1 MQSVHLNP
9 SLNFFTDLKPM
20 FREIGNKFIR
30 YTLIFIFAVIIFF
43 CALQLNLF
51 WLFGYSPSYTDIK
64 APTQRVGS
72 ELYTADG
79 KLIGRYFKEN
89 RTPVDFKEISPSAIN
104 ALIAT
109 EDVRFYDHM
118 GIDFRSLLSSSI
130 STATGDKRGGS
141 TITQQLAKNL
151 YRTRYN
157 KSQGFT
163 GKIPLVRTIISKLKE
178 WMTAVKLESN
188 YSKNDIITM
197 YLNTVPFGNNAY
209 GIKTAARTYFDR
221 ETDQLTI
228 PESAMLIGMLKGT
241 TLYNPIRNPKNALER
256 RNVALAQMAKYN
268 YITDVEF
275 NTYKETPIGL
285 KAGDLEESSDGD
297 SYLRAA
303 VAKYLEKWCEEKGF
317 DLYEDGLKIYT
328 TIDSKLQGYAEEAVA
343 EQMKVLQKRFYNV
356 WGKEDPWYD
365 SEKQKV
371 DYPDRAMRNL
381 SIYGL
386 LEKKFPNDPD
396 SVTAYF
402 NKKKKM
408 KVFSWNGTRDTLF
421 STIDSIRYYGKILN
435 TGMMT
440 LDPFSGKIKVWVGG
454 VNHRFFKYDHVNQA
468 KRQAGSIFK
477 PFAYLAAL
485 QNGMNPCDTYIDK
498 PVKVSFDEKGKK
510 ETWEPKNAS
519 YGNTYQTMSL
529 RLALA
534 RSVNTI
540 TAQVTEDVGWD
551 NVVKWAHECGIE
563 SPLQSVPSVGLGP
576 NDVSVFE
583 MVKAYGTFLNKG
595 VKTDPILI
603 EKITDLDDNV
613 IEDFTPKT
621 ERVLSEEIAWLML
634 YMLRGGMEEPGGTSQ
649 ALWEWDL
656 WKKNNQIGGKTGT
669 SSDYVDAWYMGVTK
683 DLVTGV
689 WVGCDER
696 TAHFKNSET
705 GEGSRTALPIF
716 AKFMEKVYQDPKSGY
731 TFGQFPKPTV
741 DITRTYNCP
750 TPRYVP
756 DTTATDTTVVDSL
769 DVDPFAE
776 IETPVE
782 PVEDVLKPETK
793 RTADPVQQ
801 KPAGTEVPLT
811 RKEERELRRK
821 QREAEKEAKN
831 KP

>member
-1 MQSVHLNP
+1 
-9 SLNFFTDLKPM
+9 M
-20 FREIGNKFIR
+20 FREIGNRFIR
-30 YTLIFIFAVIIFF
+30 YTLIFIFSVIMFF
-43 CALQLNLF
+43 CALQLNFL
-51 WLFGYSPSYTDIK
+51 WLFGYSPSYHDIK
-64 APTQRVGS
+64 TPTQRVGS
-72 ELYTADG
+72 ELYTSDG

-89 RTPVDFKEISPSAIN
+89 RTPVDFKEISPSVVN

-109 EDVRFYDHM
+109 EDVRFYQHI
-118 GIDFRSLLSSSI
+118 GIDFRSLLSSGI

-157 KSQGFT
+157 KSQGFA
-163 GKIPLVRTIISKLKE
+163 GKIPLVRTIVSKLKE

-188 YSKNDIITM
+188 YTKNDIITM
-197 YLNTVPFGNNAY
+197 YLNTVSFGNNAY

-221 ETDQLTI
+221 EASNLTV
-228 PESAMLIGMLKGT
+228 PESAMLVGMLKGT
-241 TLYNPIRNPKNALER
+241 TLYNPIRNPKNALDR
-256 RNVALAQMAKYN
+256 RNVALAQMAKYK
-268 YITDVEF
+268 YITTADYEAF
-275 NTYKETPIGL
+275 KQKPITL

-303 VAKYLEKWCEEKGF
+303 VAKYLEKWCADNNY

-328 TIDSKLQGYAEEAVA
+328 TIDSKLQKYAEEAVA
-343 EQMKVLQKRFYNV
+343 DHMKILQKRFYNV

-365 SEKQKV
+365 SEKKKV
-371 DYPDRAMRNL
+371 DYPDRAMHNL
-381 SIYGL
+381 RIYAM

-396 SVTAYF
+396 SITAYF

-408 KVFSWNGTRDTLF
+408 KVFSWNGTQDTLF
-421 STIDSIRYYGKILN
+421 STLDSIRYYGKILN

-440 LDPFSGKIKVWVGG
+440 LDPFNGKIKVWVGG
-454 VNHRFFKYDHVNQA
+454 INHRFFKYDHVNQA
-468 KRQAGSIFK
+468 KRQAGSTFK
-477 PFAYLAAL
+477 PFAYLAAFE
-485 QNGMNPCDTYIDK
+485 NGMNPCDTYIDK
-498 PVKVSFDEKGKK
+498 PVRIAYDDKGKK
-510 ETWEPKNAS
+510 EYWEPKNAS

-529 RLALA
+529 RLAMA

-540 TAQVTEDVGWD
+540 TAQLTEDVGWN

-563 SPLQSVPSVGLGP
+563 SPLQSVPSVSLGP

-603 EKITDLDDNV
+603 EKITDLDDNT
-613 IEDFTPKT
+613 IEDFKPKT
-621 ERVLSEEIAWLML
+621 KRVLSEEIAWLML
-634 YMLRGGMEEPGGTSQ
+634 YMFRGGMEEPGGTSQ

-669 SSDYVDAWYMGVTK
+669 SSDYVDAWYMGITK

-696 TAHFKNSET
+696 TAHFKNGDT
-705 GEGSRTALPIF
+705 GEGSKTALPIF
-716 AKFMEKVYQDPKSGY
+716 AKFMEKVYKDPNSGY
-731 TFGQFPKPTV
+731 TYGQFPKATV

-756 DTTATDTTVVDSL
+756 DTTATDTLAVDSM
-769 DVDPFAE
+769 D
-776 IETPVE
+776 VE
-782 PVEDVLKPETK
+782 PMPEETTPMEQTVETDKTEQRKSPDPAQPKPVA
-793 RTADPVQQ
+793 TA
-801 KPAGTEVPLT
+801 VPLT
-811 RKEERELRRK
+811 KREERELRRK
-821 QREAEKEAKN
+821 QKQEEKEAKKKLEGN
-831 KP
+831 T

>member
-1 MQSVHLNP
+1 
-9 SLNFFTDLKPM
+9 M

-43 CALQLNLF
+43 CALQLNFL

-89 RTPVDFKEISPSAIN
+89 RTPVDFKEIAPSVVN

-163 GKIPLVRTIISKLKE
+163 GKIPLVRTIVSKLKE

-188 YSKNDIITM
+188 YSKNDILTM
-197 YLNTVPFGNNAY
+197 YLNTVSFGNNAY

-221 ETDQLTI
+221 ETDSLTV
-228 PESAMLIGMLKGT
+228 PESAMLVGMLKGT
-241 TLYNPIRNPKNALER
+241 TLYNPIRNPKNAFDR

-268 YITDVEF
+268 YITEAEF
-275 NTYKETPIGL
+275 KSFKETPVLL

-297 SYLRAA
+297 SYLRTAA
-303 VAKYLEKWCEEKGF
+303 AKYLEKWCEENNY

-328 TIDSKLQGYAEEAVA
+328 TIDSRLQQYAEEAVA
-343 EQMKVLQKRFYNV
+343 DQMKILQKRFYNV

-365 SEKQKV
+365 SEKKKV

-381 SIYGL
+381 RIYGML
-386 LEKKFPNDPD
+386 QKKFPNDPD

-408 KVFSWNGTRDTLF
+408 KVFSWNGTRDTTF
-421 STIDSIRYYGKILN
+421 STLDSIAYYGKILN

-454 VNHRFFKYDHVNQA
+454 INHRFFKYDHVNQA
-468 KRQAGSIFK
+468 KRQAGSTFK

-485 QNGMNPCDTYIDK
+485 ESGMTPCDTYVDR
-498 PVKVSFDEKGKK
+498 PVKISYDEKGKK

-519 YGNTYQTMSL
+519 WGTTYQTMSL
-529 RLALA
+529 RLAMA

-563 SPLQSVPSVGLGP
+563 SPLQSVPSVSLGP

-583 MVKAYGTFLNKG
+583 MVRAYGTFLNKG

-603 EKITDLDDNV
+603 EKITDLDDNL
-613 IEDFTPKT
+613 IEDFKPKT
-621 ERVLSEEIAWLML
+621 KRVLSEEIAWLML
-634 YMLRGGMEEPGGTSQ
+634 YMFRGGMEEPGGTSQ

-669 SSDYVDAWYMGVTK
+669 SSDYVDAWYMGITK

-696 TAHFKNSET
+696 TAHFKNGET

-716 AKFMEKVYQDPKSGY
+716 AKFMEKVYKDPKSGY

-741 DITRTYNCP
+741 EITRKYNCP

-756 DTTATDTTVVDSL
+756 DTTATDTTIVDSL
-769 DVDPFAE
+769 DVEPFPTE
-776 IETPVE
+776 EPLTE
-782 PVEDVLKPETK
+782 PVEETVRTETK
-793 RTADPVQQ
+793 RNSDPAQQ
-801 KPAGTEVPLT
+801 KPSTPEVPLT

-821 QREAEKEAKN
+821 QRQQEKEATK
-831 KP
+831 KSQGDT